1 MRNAAAAA
9 GLGVL
14 LALPA
19 WFLKDSSNLSK
30 KAYRYE
36 GPYVITRAFPN
47 RTYTVRV
54 SNQLVTVSSLTPLPP
69 TGIAVITNDGF
80 AKTISRR

>member
-1 MRNAAAAA
+1 MRAGPAAAAS
-9 GLGVL
+9 LGIL

-19 WFLKDSSNLSK
+19 WFLKDSPDLSK
-30 KAYRYE
+30 KTYRYQ

-54 SNQLVTVSSLTPLPP
+54 QNQLVTVTSLTPLPT

-80 AKTISRR
+80 AKTIR

>member
-19 WFLKDSSNLSK
+19 WFLKDSSDLSK

-54 SNQLVTVSSLTPLPP
+54 SNQLLTVTSKTPLPH
-69 TGIAVITNDGF
+69 TGVAVIISDGF
-80 AKTISRR
+80 SKTIRAR